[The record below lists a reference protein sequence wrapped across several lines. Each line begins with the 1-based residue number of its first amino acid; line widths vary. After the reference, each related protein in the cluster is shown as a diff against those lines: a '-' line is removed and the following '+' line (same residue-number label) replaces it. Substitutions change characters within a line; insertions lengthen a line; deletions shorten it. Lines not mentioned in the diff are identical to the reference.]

1 MTWTP
6 HKLELKKSFAKKLG
20 LLKTSRFLSRSV
32 RQDLYFRVILPSVV
46 YGLKLWGS
54 CCNSD
59 LFQSLERLYCRAAR
73 LIFNLPKD
81 MASAEALQRDQ
92 WPTLSIYHKSAIS
105 AICFH
110 KAFHDRLP
118 VTLIDLIS
126 KKRATNYSTRTCASL
141 KVPRFNTRYLKDS
154 VAFRGSVLWN
164 AVADNCIALTKNI
177 SYRQLRLKLKSLVNF
192 NEFSFKITSSS
203 TCNFKKDDVVYT

>member
-1 MTWTP
+1 M
-6 HKLELKKSFAKKLG
+6 
-20 LLKTSRFLSRSV
+20 
-32 RQDLYFRVILPSVV
+32 QDLYFKVILPSVA

-54 CCNSD
+54 CYNSNFK
-59 LFQSLERLYCRAAR
+59 FQSVERLYCRAAR

-81 MASAEALQRDQ
+81 MASAEVLQRAQ
-92 WPTLSIYHKSAIS
+92 WPTLSIYHKSAIF
-105 AICFH
+105 ICFH

-141 KVPRFNTRYLKDS
+141 IVPRFNTRYMKDS

-164 AVADNCIALTKNI
+164 AVTNK
-177 SYRQLRLKLKSLVNF
+177 
-192 NEFSFKITSSS
+192 
-203 TCNFKKDDVVYT
+203 